1 MKIVPGALDDDRL
14 VAHRGDVGAARGA
27 GSHHDGDLRD
37 VPRGEARLV
46 EEDAPEVLA
55 VGEDVGLQ
63 GQECSARV
71 DEVDARQVVLLGDL
85 LRAQVLLDGQREV
98 RAALHR
104 GVVRDD
110 HAAAA
115 LDHPDPRHDAGRR
128 RLAVVDLPGG
138 ESVQLEEGRA
148 GVDEQVDA
156 LTRRELAARP
166 MALRRALAAARG
178 DERGALPQL
187 REQPLHVGSPRC
199 EGVRGAID
207 PARQHRHRVRR
218 PWRRVAAITSARDR
232 EDERKSLHAELLG
245 LWARE
250 GTRRRR
256 QTGPWQGGERASG
269 GPVCG
274 GPSRHHSAR
283 QKVWSARF
291 RPLAHRANTPQWASL
306 PVSLPTSEASKPLL
320 VRRFG
325 SRHRGKAQ
333 PDWTNV
339 GSCTRIARDTKQE
352 E

>member
-1 MKIVPGALDDDRL
+1 MWSAAPPSSSAVTSSPVAAFTSGGPPMKIVPVPSTMIVSSLIAGNVR
-14 VAHRGDVGAARGA
+14 AACGA

-46 EEDAPEVLA
+46 EEDAPEVVA
-55 VGEDVGLQ
+55 IGEDVGLQ
-63 GQECSARV
+63 GQECAARV

-85 LRAQVLLDGQREV
+85 LRAQVLLDGEREV
-98 RAALHR
+98 RAALDR

-156 LTRRELAARP
+156 LAGRELAARP

-187 REQPLHVGSPRC
+187 REQPLHVGGPRR

-207 PARQHRHRVRR
+207 PARQHRH
-218 PWRRVAAITSARDR
+218 
-232 EDERKSLHAELLG
+232 EG
-245 LWARE
+245 E

-256 QTGPWQGGERASG
+256 QQDGRGKSERRAGLRRTGPATTRRGRRCGLRASD
-269 GPVCG
+269 
-274 GPSRHHSAR
+274 R
-283 QKVWSARF
+283 
-291 RPLAHRANTPQWASL
+291 
-306 PVSLPTSEASKPLL
+306 
-320 VRRFG
+320 
-325 SRHRGKAQ
+325 
-333 PDWTNV
+333 
-339 GSCTRIARDTKQE
+339 
-352 E
+352 